1 MPLGRGRAVSVA
13 VIGGALVC
21 ASIRGYYALELYLD
35 DPFLEAGLITPWT
48 YLAVRFLQSPPS
60 GPPRKFRMNANTTL
74 VINLDRDGERYRT
87 FRRVNAAKLDES
99 NGPRNSSTD
108 GNGRNGE
115 LYRRFSAYPWQSPT
129 SQATNGSNHQ
139 LKEQEAAMM
148 QYPALRYSVR
158 RGEWGDA
165 GCTYSHIRL
174 MEQLLLERSAGGDGR
189 RYYIVFEDD
198 ARMSP
203 ELLGSGLVEAP
214 PDADIVLLSPTSTK
228 SVRIPYRYGADGYA
242 VRATQS
248 WGAMAYVVTP
258 SGAGK
263 VLRYMRGAGHTDPF
277 DVAMTRA
284 QGMRV
289 YRPTNGAEAHHGMF
303 QSTRRAANSKAGS

>member
-1 MPLGRGRAVSVA
+1 
-13 VIGGALVC
+13 
-21 ASIRGYYALELYLD
+21 
-35 DPFLEAGLITPWT
+35 
-48 YLAVRFLQSPPS
+48 
-60 GPPRKFRMNANTTL
+60 MNVNTTL
-74 VINLDRDGERYRT
+74 VINLDRDVERYHN
-87 FRRVNAAKLDES
+87 FRRVNAAKPDKA
-99 NGPRNSSTD
+99 NGPKNNITHYMNSRNE
-108 GNGRNGE
+108 E

-129 SQATNGSNHQ
+129 SQANNGSNHQ

-148 QYPALRYSVR
+148 QYPALRYSVK

-174 MEQLLLERSAGGDGR
+174 MEQLLERSAGGDGR

-203 ELLGSGLVEAP
+203 ALLGSGLVEAP

-228 SVRIPYRYGADGYA
+228 SVRIPYKYGEDGYA
-242 VRATQS
+242 IRATQS
-248 WGAMAYVVTP
+248 WGAMAYVVTS

-263 VLRYMRGAGHTDPF
+263 VLRYMRGTGHTDPF

-284 QGMRV
+284 KGMRV
-289 YRPTNGAEAHHGMF
+289 YQPTNGAEAHHGTF
-303 QSTRRAANSKAGS
+303 KSTRRAANSKAGL

>member
-1 MPLGRGRAVSVA
+1 
-13 VIGGALVC
+13 
-21 ASIRGYYALELYLD
+21 
-35 DPFLEAGLITPWT
+35 
-48 YLAVRFLQSPPS
+48 
-60 GPPRKFRMNANTTL
+60 MNVNTTL
-74 VINLDRDGERYRT
+74 VINLDRDGER
-87 FRRVNAAKLDES
+87 FRSFQRANAGKLNEA
-99 NGPRNSSTD
+99 NGSKNSSTY

-129 SQATNGSNHQ
+129 SQANNGSNHQ

-148 QYPALRYSVR
+148 QYPALRYSVK

-228 SVRIPYRYGADGYA
+228 SVRIPYKYGEDGCA
-242 VRATQS
+242 IRATQS
-248 WGAMAYVVTP
+248 WGAMAYVVTS

-263 VLRYMRGAGHTDPF
+263 VLRYMRGTGHTDPF

-284 QGMRV
+284 KGMRV
-289 YRPTNGAEAHHGMF
+289 YQPTNGAEAHHGTF
-303 QSTRRAANSKAGS
+303 KSTRRAANSKAGL